1 MIPGQ
6 SAWTAPAASAPII
19 ADSTLAESA
28 PPDTTPQSR
37 RCSHN
42 GRRRSRAPSRPRNTR
57 PKRPRRSCLRSRSPN
72 HGRSRSR
79 RAPGRI
85 TLLPRSYSSSDSDD
99 VPRSSHSYPGTPT
112 PPELNLSSSS
122 DSDSIPRSSHSYPG
136 TPTPPELSLA
146 KRTMP
151 LDSPLHSASKRFA
164 RTFDEQEGHD
174 REIQIGYDGSLLWDG
189 DVVYVLTWQRMRL
202 ASPIQ
207 VIDYFHGVIN
217 GLAMAQMA
225 DEDEHDILAYNM
237 IALEYPGMVATRI
250 QHLQRRWK
258 RAQQAVLLAPR
269 QLR

>member
-19 ADSTLAESA
+19 ADSTLAEYA
-28 PPDTTPQSR
+28 PPDATPQSR

-42 GRRRSRAPSRPRNTR
+42 GRRRSRAPSRPRNPS

-99 VPRSSHSYPGTPT
+99 V
-112 PPELNLSSSS
+112 
-122 DSDSIPRSSHSYPG
+122 PRSSHSYPG